1 MPKRKSSNQLLKQR
15 LKALEKR
22 LGSMGLL
29 SAALAIQVNGSA
41 RVGGFEIA
49 CDVPAARAIDFAVRQ
64 RERFDVALSK
74 R

>member
-1 MPKRKSSNQLLKQR
+1 MPKRKSRNQSLKQR
-15 LKALEKR
+15 VKALEMR
-22 LGSMGLL
+22 LGMGKL
-29 SAALAIQVNGSA
+29 SRKLDG
-41 RVGGFEIA
+41 VGRIDGFEIA